1 MITELGKTEI
11 HGMAYKLEGRQT
23 VMPVRSCPEN
33 QEDLT
38 LCMSSAGS
46 LHTHRVFFSGIPVS
60 LHIQL

>member
-11 HGMAYKLEGRQT
+11 HGMAYKPEGRQM
-23 VMPVRSCPEN
+23 VMPARSCPEN
-33 QEDLT
+33 QEELT
-38 LCMSSAGS
+38 VCMSSAGS